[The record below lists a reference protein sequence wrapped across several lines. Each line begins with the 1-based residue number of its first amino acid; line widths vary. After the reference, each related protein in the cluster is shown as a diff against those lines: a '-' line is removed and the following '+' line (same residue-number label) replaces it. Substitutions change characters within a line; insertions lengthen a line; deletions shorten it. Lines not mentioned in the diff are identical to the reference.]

1 MSVYGVPDPDSGD
14 QVMSAVV
21 LREGVTFDGTSFALW
36 LDGQPDLSPKWRPR
50 FLRVSG
56 KLPVTPTNKILTR
69 TLVHE
74 KFRSDRV
81 AGDPVYVRDRGS
93 AAFRPFT
100 KRDEL
105 ALRDVFESNGRGGV
119 WTL

>member
-1 MSVYGVPDPDSGD
+1 VYGVPDPHSGD

-21 LREGVTFDGTSFALW
+21 LREGADFDGSSFASW

-50 FLRVSG
+50 FVRVS
-56 KLPVTPTNKILTR
+56 KTLPATPTNKILAR

-81 AGDPVYVRDRGS
+81 AGDPVYLRDRGS
-93 AAFRPFT
+93 AAFSLFSQL
-100 KRDEL
+100 EEGV
-105 ALRDVFESNGRGGV
+105 LRDVFESNGRSSA
-119 WTL
+119 WDL